1 MKNWSNEVKVG
12 LFIIGVLGVLFYLT
26 FNVGGKR
33 MFSTKGQQSFYVYFD
48 SITGVTEKSEVR
60 MAGVKI
66 GEVKKIALDNYRAKV
81 IVDLT
86 EAFSIPDDSVAKVQG
101 KGLLGEKYV
110 EIVPGVSTTFVPN
123 GGELKHSVSPVNLED
138 IVTKLGGALDD
149 IKSVTE
155 SLKDSLG
162 TSEGKQGLKS
172 IISNLAA
179 LSADLQSVVGGN
191 KDRLNSII
199 ANVDKATSL
208 LQTMLAENRDNLR
221 GTIENANKTLKSFS
235 DKTPELLAHLD
246 QAATG
251 IRDMLD
257 ENRQNVKEGI
267 SNIKDAGG
275 NINGMLAE
283 NRDNFRLA
291 MVNLKNSS
299 EKLDKIMDN
308 VKQISG
314 KLEKGEGTIGRLIQ
328 EDGLYNNLNDTLES
342 TGSLAKKVENL
353 KIGVGARL
361 ERQTDAQRTKAYF
374 SLRIKPRED
383 KYYMIEV
390 TEDIRRPVAQRN
402 TLNALLYTFYIAK
415 RYGNVT
421 LKGGLIES
429 TAGLGLDLHGWD
441 DKLELNVETYNFSGY
456 DTKAP
461 SMQAKITGKYHFQK
475 YWYLYL
481 GGDELLNEY
490 YRTFYGGIGIMADED
505 DFKFF
510 LGRLF

>member
-33 MFSTKGQQSFYVYFD
+33 MFSTKGRQSFYVLFT

-66 GEVKKIALDNYRAKV
+66 GEVKAIVLDNYRAKV

-86 EAFSIPDDSVAKVQG
+86 EAYNIPDDSIAKVQG
-101 KGLLGEKYV
+101 KGLLGEKFV
-110 EIVPGVSTTFVPN
+110 EIVPGTSPTFVPN
-123 GGELKHSVSPVNLED
+123 GGELKNSVSPANLED
-138 IVTKLGGALDD
+138 IVAKLGGALDD

-162 TSEGKQGLKS
+162 SSEGKQGLKS
-172 IISNLAA
+172 IISNLST
-179 LSADLQSVVGGN
+179 LSHDLQSVVGGN
-191 KDRLNSII
+191 KQRLDSII
-199 ANVDKATSL
+199 MNVDKAAAL

-221 GTIENANKTLKSFS
+221 GTMENANKTLKSFGE
-235 DKTPELLAHLD
+235 KTPELFAHLD

-251 IRDMLD
+251 MRDMLA
-257 ENRQNVKEGI
+257 ENRENVKLGI

-275 NINGMLAE
+275 NINQMITD

-291 MVNLKNSS
+291 MVNLKSSS

-328 EDGLYNNLNDTLES
+328 EDDLYNNLNQTLES

-353 KIGVGARL
+353 KIGVGARV
-361 ERQTDAQRTKAYF
+361 ERQTDTRRTKAYF

-383 KYYMIEV
+383 KYYMIEL
-390 TEDIRRPVAQRN
+390 TEDIRRPVVTRN
-402 TLNALLYTFYIAK
+402 QLNALLYTFYIAK

-421 LKGGLIES
+421 LKGGLVES
-429 TAGLGLDLHGWD
+429 SAGVGVDLYGWD
-441 DKLELNVETYNFSGY
+441 DKAELNVDAYNFSGY
-456 DTKAP
+456 DGFAVNP
-461 SMQAKITGKYHFQK
+461 QVKITGKYHFQK
-475 YWYLYL
+475 YWYVYL
-481 GGDELLNEY
+481 GGDELFNDY
-490 YRTFYGGIGIMADED
+490 YRTFFAGVGIMADED